1 MPKNKVLVLGN
12 SNKQENRIEIRN
24 QTEESAELYFYGDIC
39 SETWQSEWYAEDVAP
54 KDVINF
60 LSQIGDVQTI
70 HVHFNSGGGSVSG
83 GIAIKN
89 LLKAHNAKMIGYVDG
104 IAASIAGV
112 ILMACDE
119 IHVYSSS
126 IFMMHKPLT
135 SAFGNADDLSKEIE
149 ALNTCQDAITNIFM
163 EKAKEDI
170 TREKITEMINA
181 ETWLTGD
188 ELTNYFNDIIV
199 EESTQAVASVGS
211 EFFDKYKNVPANL
224 KPKKDE
230 TLNKDDVQKMID
242 KALANLNAPT
252 NSTNDTNNTEK
263 EKEELLNDLDL
274 I

>member
-70 HVHFNSGGGSVSG
+70 HVHFNSGGGSVNG

-135 SAFGNADDLSKEIE
+135 AAFGNADDLSKEIE

-224 KPKKDE
+224 KSKKDE

-242 KALANLNAPT
+242 KALEKINAPT

>member
-135 SAFGNADDLSKEIE
+135 AAFGNADDLSKEIE